1 MSRMDQLLDQAAQ
14 ALEDGTDPFNAS
26 WLAENDVTFDECMT
40 LGETMALAIRVYRQV
55 MRMGLSDNWTSRRL
69 ASTLH
74 EEERQSQTKTQPRN
88 RYPTSGAGRMPLAQA
103 RG

>member
-55 MRMGLSDNWTSRRL
+55 MRMGLSDNWPSRRL
-69 ASTLH
+69 ASMVLASTLR
-74 EEERQSQTKTQPRN
+74 EEESQSQTKTTQE
-88 RYPTSGAGRMPLAQA
+88 
-103 RG
+103 